1 MKKLVCCLIAVL
13 SIVAGAVS
21 FAQAGQV
28 TVKGDSVR
36 VSLVSGLINDYFPGS
51 QVSTIIE
58 PDGEYVTVTGSG
70 GFERIHFTPKLVARL
85 ETLVA
90 NPRAGDGLMNIC
102 PTQARQ
108 LSRAVGPMRA
118 TAEPIRQVEQK
129 SVCDQKGGCYGKVLT
144 GDYQTLQPFEGV
156 RMVAN
161 SGNHKYPENSIAFKI
176 EYHRAGL
183 TGWTYGTDWGP
194 TIVIRNPTMENPLQL
209 VYANAGCII
218 DYLQRATALKTGQ
231 PGNEGDSCWEV
242 VILRDGT
249 IYKDESPQEARFVRN

>member
-1 MKKLVCCLIAVL
+1 MLFAVL
-13 SIVAGAVS
+13 TIIVGAFS
-21 FAQAGQV
+21 YAQAGQV
-28 TVKGDSVR
+28 TIKGDSVR

-70 GFERIHFTPKLVARL
+70 GFERIHFTPPLVERLQKLVS
-85 ETLVA
+85 

-108 LSRAVGPMRA
+108 LSKAVGPMRIA
-118 TAEPIRQVEQK
+118 PEQPMRAVERK
-129 SVCDQKGGCYGKVLT
+129 SVCDQGGCYGKVLS
-144 GDYQTLQPFEGV
+144 GDYQTLQPYEGV
-156 RMVAN
+156 RLVAN
-161 SGNHKYPENSIAFKI
+161 TSNPKYPENSVTFKI

-209 VYANAGCII
+209 VYANAGCIM

-249 IYKDESPQEARFVRN
+249 IYKDESPAEARFYKN